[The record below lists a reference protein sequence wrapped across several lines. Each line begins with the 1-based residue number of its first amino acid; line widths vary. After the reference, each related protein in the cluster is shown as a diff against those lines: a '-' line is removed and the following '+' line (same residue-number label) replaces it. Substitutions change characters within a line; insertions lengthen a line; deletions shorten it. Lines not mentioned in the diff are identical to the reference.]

1 MVSVDLD
8 QIFFR
13 EPIWGLPG
21 SQENPYLHWPLDYIQ
36 VRKFHTKQLQFKTP
50 YKKSDFSK
58 GPSIYYVIQI
68 WGPERPPPPHV
79 IL

>member
-13 EPIWGLPG
+13 EPIWGLAG

-36 VRKFHTKQLQFKTP
+36 VRKFHTRQLQFKTP
-50 YKKSDFSK
+50 YKKSDF
-58 GPSIYYVIQI
+58 
-68 WGPERPPPPHV
+68 
-79 IL
+79 